1 MMLIERVAARYAAE
15 KKSPE
20 KKLTKRDLKDQEYQK
35 SPEYKTQQNR
45 DYYPQKAPP
54 GWKLPSEVSSLG
66 PELVKYVE
74 SMPDEDLDKNK
85 AYSNRNVKAV
95 VKKLLDRVKKGEAE
109 DAIFAEF
116 KEIDDI
122 KHKMSN
128 KYMDAKTDEEADKY
142 RFAMRKLMQTWRA
155 YNAFASSDERRKI
168 RDKKIKDEQKQ
179 KKSAGKGHHSHEVE
193 WDRSAQ
199 EWG

>member
-1 MMLIERVAARYAAE
+1 MLVERVATRYAAE

-20 KKLTKRDLKDQEYQK
+20 KKLTKRDMKDREYQE
-35 SPEYKTQQNR
+35 SPEYKTKRNNA
-45 DYYPQKAPP
+45 YYPQKAPP

-95 VKKLLDRVKKGEAE
+95 AKKLLDRFKKGESE
-109 DAIFAEF
+109 DVIFAEF

-122 KHKMSN
+122 KHKMSV
-128 KYMDAKTDEEADKY
+128 KFMDANTEEEADKY
-142 RFAMRKLMQTWRA
+142 RFAMRKLLQTWRS
-155 YNAFASSDERRKI
+155 YNAFAASDEFRKI
-168 RDKKIKDEQKQ
+168 REKKIKGEQKQ
-179 KKSAGKGHHSHEVE
+179 KKSAEKGHHSHEVE